1 MRFRLLTWR
10 SLLSCKT
17 IHRFCRGKG
26 SSAMAKVVDRRTFSK
41 AVATATAAAV
51 SLAPGRVLGA
61 NDQVRLGIIGV
72 GNRGCQLLRGFL
84 AQNDAK
90 VVALCDVYEPY
101 LNAAYDRVD
110 PRFTVLSKRIPQM
123 PKLTDDVARVKDFRA
138 ILDRKDIDAVV
149 IATPDHWH
157 AIQMIEACKAGKD
170 VYVEKPL
177 SVTVV
182 EGRAMVDAAR
192 KYERIVQVGTHRRSS
207 RMYAGLAEVVKSGAI
222 GKVTVA
228 RAAFTSNMSPTG
240 IGHAPESEPPAGLD
254 WDLWLGPRPAR
265 AFQATIMPYKFR
277 WWHLYSSQIGNWGV
291 HYFDVIRWMT
301 GEMAPTSV
309 STHGGR
315 FAVGDDRT
323 IPDTS
328 ETIFEHGSR
337 MLTLFSVYEANGQPV
352 LNRGAEIELRGT
364 LGTVYATGNSY
375 EIVPERGGAFQNP
388 APRRKGE
395 IVRST
400 DGDLDKQAARDFLDC
415 VKSRKRPNADIE
427 EGHRSTTF
435 AHLANIAL
443 ATRQRLDWDC
453 QAERFTNCDQA
464 NELLHYEY
472 RKPWSLA

>member
-1 MRFRLLTWR
+1 MSNDVNRRAFSRTAV
-10 SLLSCKT
+10 
-17 IHRFCRGKG
+17 
-26 SSAMAKVVDRRTFSK
+26 SA
-41 AVATATAAAV
+41 ATAAAAAV
-51 SLAPGRVLGA
+51 SLTPGRVMGA
-61 NDQVRLGIIGV
+61 NDQLRLGFIGV

-84 AQNDAK
+84 AQPDAK
-90 VVALCDVYEPY
+90 VVALSDVYEPY
-101 LNAAYDRVD
+101 LKADYNRLD
-110 PRFTVLSKRIPQM
+110 PRFRGLGKRIPQM
-123 PKLTDDVARVKDFRA
+123 DKLPDDVVRVKDFRA
-138 ILDRKDIDAVV
+138 ILDRKDIDAIV

-157 AIQMIEACKAGKD
+157 AIQMIAACKAGKD

-177 SVTVV
+177 SATIV
-182 EGRAMVDAAR
+182 EGRAMVDVAR

-207 RMYAGLAEVVKSGAI
+207 RLYAGLVEVVRSGAI

-228 RAAFTSNMSPTG
+228 RAAFSSNMTPAG

-254 WDLWLGPRPAR
+254 WDLWLGPRPER

-277 WWHLYSSQIGNWGV
+277 WWNPYSSQIANWGV
-291 HYFDVIRWMT
+291 HYFDLIRWLT
-301 GEMAPTSV
+301 GELAPTTV

-315 FAVGDDRT
+315 YAVDDDRT

-352 LNRGAEIELRGT
+352 LNRNAEIELRGT
-364 LGTVYATGNSY
+364 LGTVYATANTY
-375 EIVPERGGAFQNP
+375 EIVPERGGAFQDS

-395 IVRST
+395 IVKST
-400 DGDLDKQAARDFLDC
+400 DGDLDKQAARDFIDC
-415 VKSRKRPNADIE
+415 VKGRRRPNADIE

-453 QAERFTNCDQA
+453 KTERFTNSDQA